1 MKATTTQC
9 QRSQGRKQSLFLCPL
24 LANNLRPRREVTA
37 GNGSERRLHRQFH
50 QRLRAETVEG
60 SNGNV
65 PTPIAAAEATGAP
78 TASMPDGIAALLQS
92 RAVPDAT
99 VAKQLGLNEEYL
111 QALMELPGT
120 ATVSDLKT
128 RLVALSQWQA
138 ALRRG
143 FLPSATEIGWPAEP
157 FCSKFIDVLKRL
169 EMPRFT
175 RRYPKL
181 LGSLLRQFLELA
193 KEFEGELLEDEN
205 EKKKQQQQQQQK
217 LPESMQSQQSGSGD
231 SSSSAQDGNSG
242 EGQEGE
248 QSDVHEGQTGEASEQ
263 ADASSSKDVQLQLEN
278 MEGGGQAT
286 DPDQGD
292 DASTESTGFAERLA
306 EEMLK
311 KFEEDWSPMMEALE
325 TASLAFED
333 IDGLMNGPEGFDSS
347 SAVWHQSGWR
357 EVEAL
362 RRRLEDL
369 QELRELV
376 RSLGRGGGKGPLKR
390 APQQLYKSGNPPGV
404 IRTEQS
410 PEETRGLTRSGDLSR
425 MLPMETHLLAAGWP
439 RKNRDLPEIAR
450 TSRAQLPSTVEE
462 KNESL
467 ETREDGSRACRLL
480 FMARR
485 AERQLMSYERAG
497 WAEDEPSRVTG
508 RLELRPAAE
517 LGPIIVC
524 LDTSGK
530 IHACFLLLG
539 LLFFS

>member
-1 MKATTTQC
+1 MATKTQL
-9 QRSQGRKQSLFLCPL
+9 SQGGAEHLLFLCPL
-24 LANNLRPRREVTA
+24 LVRNSLRPRTA
-37 GNGSERRLHRQFH
+37 GNDSRRRLHRHFQ
-50 QRLRAETVEG
+50 QRARAENVQGDNGLASLSTANSVE
-60 SNGNV
+60 V
-65 PTPIAAAEATGAP
+65 ATGIPA
-78 TASMPDGIAALLQS
+78 ASEPSGIAALLQS
-92 RAVPDAT
+92 RAVPDVT
-99 VAKQLGLNEEYL
+99 MAKQLGLNEEHL

-143 FLPSATEIGWPAEP
+143 FLPSASDIGWPAEP
-157 FCSKFIDVLKRL
+157 FCSQFIDVLKRL
-169 EMPRFT
+169 GMPRFT

-193 KEFEGELLEDEN
+193 KEFEGKLLEQEEEN
-205 EKKKQQQQQQQK
+205 KKKQVQQQQQK
-217 LPESMQSQQSGSGD
+217 LPESMQSQSQQSGSGD
-231 SSSSAQDGNSG
+231 SSSSAQDRNSG

-248 QSDVHEGQTGEASEQ
+248 QSEVQEGETGEASDQ

-278 MEGGGQAT
+278 IEGGGQAT
-286 DPDQGD
+286 DAEQD
-292 DASTESTGFAERLA
+292 DASTESSGFAERLA
-306 EEMLK
+306 EDMLK
-311 KFEEDWSPMMEALE
+311 KFEEDWSPMVEGLE
-325 TASLAFED
+325 TASQVFED
-333 IDGLMNGPEGFDSS
+333 IDGLMEGPEGFDLSR
-347 SAVWHQSGWR
+347 AVWHQSGWR

-369 QELRELV
+369 RELRDLV

-439 RKNRDLPEIAR
+439 RRGRDLPEVAR
-450 TSRAQLPSTVEE
+450 TSRGQSTSPVQGNEE
-462 KNESL
+462 ASGGS
-467 ETREDGSRACRLL
+467 REDGSRACRLL

-497 WAEDEPSRVTG
+497 WAENEPSRVTG

-530 IHACFLLLG
+530 
-539 LLFFS
+539 